1 MMIRADIALFDAK
14 NRERGSA
21 RLFSEQAHTAFRE
34 RIEMESSLRE
44 ALGRQRISCW
54 LQPIVFSRGG
64 GIAGFEAL
72 ARWFEPGRGW
82 IEPGRFIAAAERAQ
96 LVTDVDLA
104 VIEHA
109 LGEWMRLRER
119 LPTARLNVNVSAQ
132 TLLDVRFFPAFEA
145 LLARFG
151 PPPGALSVELTESE
165 LGISDDRIEI
175 GIAKLRQLQVP
186 MVIDDFGVGAS
197 SLGRLARLRPSGVK
211 IDGSFVRDLDGDG
224 GRICRVVVE
233 LAREL
238 GMRTT
243 AEFVESAEQSARLSA
258 MGCTLQQGYRF
269 GPAMD
274 RARLDAWIEERQRL
288 QPGVSTLP
296 SAAM

>member
-1 MMIRADIALFDAK
+1 
-14 NRERGSA
+14 
-21 RLFSEQAHTAFRE
+21 
-34 RIEMESSLRE
+34 
-44 ALGRQRISCW
+44 
-54 LQPIVFSRGG
+54 
-64 GIAGFEAL
+64 
-72 ARWFEPGRGW
+72 
-82 IEPGRFIAAAERAQ
+82 
-96 LVTDVDLA
+96 

-119 LPTARLNVNVSAQ
+119 LPKACLNVNVSAQ
-132 TLLDVRFFPAFEA
+132 TLLDARFFPAFEG
-145 LLARFG
+145 LLSRFA

-165 LGISDDRIEI
+165 LGISDDRIEF
-175 GIAKLRQLQVP
+175 GIARLRQLQVP

-197 SLGRLARLRPSGVK
+197 SLGRLARLRPHGVK
-211 IDGSFVRDLDGDG
+211 IDGSFVRDLDGEG

-243 AEFVESAEQSARLSA
+243 AEFVESAEQSERLCA

-274 RARLDAWIEERQRL
+274 REHLEAWIEERLRL
-288 QPGVSTLP
+288 PDGAQPLP